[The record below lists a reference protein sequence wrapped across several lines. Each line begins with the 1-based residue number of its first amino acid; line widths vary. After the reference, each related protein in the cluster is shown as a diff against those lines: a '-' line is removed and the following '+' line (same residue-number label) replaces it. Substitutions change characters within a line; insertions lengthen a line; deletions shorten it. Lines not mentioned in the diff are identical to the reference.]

1 MFLDDFG
8 TGYSTLSALNE
19 LHVDLL
25 KIDRAFMKDQNLK
38 DSDKAILRFIIEMAK
53 NLRVKVLCQGV
64 ESDEQRDFLN
74 QAGCGLQQ
82 GYLYSKPVSLAVF
95 NEYVDNE
102 DMLFAK
108 IG

>member
-1 MFLDDFG
+1 MLFR
-8 TGYSTLSALNE
+8 S
-19 LHVDLL
+19 
-25 KIDRAFMKDQNLK
+25 DQNLK